1 MLQYL
6 YFYLDLVNCSR
17 HLAIRSV
24 LTRDGYTEAE
34 PDKGED
40 ELDSGTC
47 EHCAANK
54 PCDRD
59 LHPSVT
65 TGTVAIS
72 S

>member
-1 MLQYL
+1 M
-6 YFYLDLVNCSR
+6 
-17 HLAIRSV
+17 AIRSV

-34 PDKGED
+34 QDKGED